1 MNDLHEVSGENADC
15 EIDARGLA
23 CPLPVLKAQK
33 ALAKFKT
40 GALLRVLADDA
51 MARIDFPHFCRQA
64 GHELVSTSE
73 APDGAFVFLI
83 RAGKED

>member
-1 MNDLHEVSGENADC
+1 MSDLHEVSDKNAAC

-51 MARIDFPHFCRQA
+51 MARVDFPHFCRQS
-64 GHELVSTSE
+64 GHELVSISK
-73 APDGAFVFLI
+73 APDGALVFLI
-83 RAGKED
+83 RAVKEG